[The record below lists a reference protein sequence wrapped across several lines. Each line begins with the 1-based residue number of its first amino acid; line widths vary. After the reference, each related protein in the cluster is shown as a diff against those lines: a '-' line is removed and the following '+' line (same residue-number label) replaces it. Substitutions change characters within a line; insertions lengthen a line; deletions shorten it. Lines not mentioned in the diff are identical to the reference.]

1 MQLAAPVTTNKS
13 HTENKRL
20 LSVLLKMKT
29 RTYCI
34 VFTPRSTVVVVVV
47 FKKLEKELS
56 ILGIDLKDC

>member
-34 VFTPRSTVVVVVV
+34 VFTPRSTVVVAV

>member
-1 MQLAAPVTTNKS
+1 MQPAAPVTTNES

-20 LSVLLKMKT
+20 LSVLLKTKT

-34 VFTPRSTVVVVVV
+34 VFTPRSTVVVVF

-56 ILGIDLKDC
+56 ILGIYLKDC